1 MVRRRRRAHS
11 EDAVIKIGNGI
22 ESGFPVRSKL
32 IEYAGK
38 LLGRHN
44 LTAAFLTFV
53 LSLLSIEARRRLV
66 EYLYVQNCTR
76 GRSDLYE
83 ERIEE
88 LSDADSLAFEIIRDV
103 YSHKINIKEGKLE
116 KFLGRLWDDEYGTG
130 RDLAGHVFAR
140 EISHLKNLFQLKED
154 EIEVVSLLYCYT
166 QYGPFENL
174 CDSYKL
180 PEYLKF
186 ISAVTDISPTRVTKA
201 LGKKGRLMQAGVI
214 EDDNVRHTPYY
225 SLSDEIVEYLSGM
238 TDTPLAE
245 KYCRE
250 DRGTKYAVGSFNIPE
265 PKINIIR
272 SLLSSTMPG
281 HILLYGEA
289 GTGKTEFARAVVA
302 VCRKQAFF
310 VQYGEDGDVSERRL
324 ALHVA
329 TATVPP
335 DRGVLIV
342 DEADTLLN
350 TRYMFLTTRDTV
362 EKGWL
367 NDFFD
372 HVRTKVIWI
381 TNERHFM
388 ETSLLRRFSYS
399 LHFKKFTGRERE
411 NVWINLTARHP
422 LKRFLTRDVICKL
435 AAKYE
440 VNAAGIGSALDA
452 VKSIL
457 SPKNANERAVREM
470 LEELLTR
477 HEELIGQGF
486 KRPLNP
492 LTDRY
497 DISAINVDVAINVL
511 LQAAR
516 AFAGRDSKSAQEERG
531 SLNLLFW
538 GRPGTGKTEFVKY
551 LAAELGMRLI
561 IKRAS
566 ELVSCWLGE
575 TEKNIRDAFD
585 EAEREKAV
593 LFLDEADSFFVN
605 RESAHRSWEVSQTN
619 ELLTQMENHHGILIC
634 CTNLL
639 YNLDKAAMRRFQW
652 KVEFKPLTRE
662 GKVSLYQKYF
672 GPARGKLTPKQRD
685 RITDINNLTPG
696 DIKAV
701 WQRYRFSSEK
711 DISHDDI
718 IGAIEKEVEYR
729 GECPKPKIGFGR

>member
-1 MVRRRRRAHS
+1 MVRRRRRARS

-22 ESGFPVRSKL
+22 ELGFPVRAKL
-32 IEYAGK
+32 IEYAGN

-76 GRSDLYE
+76 GHSGLCE

-88 LSDADSLAFEIIRDV
+88 LSEEESLAFNIIRDV
-103 YSHKINIKEGKLE
+103 DSNKININVGKLE

-130 RDLAGHVFAR
+130 RHLAGDVFAR
-140 EISHLKNLFQLKED
+140 EISNLKNLFQLKED
-154 EIEVVSLLYCYT
+154 EMEVVSLLYCYT
-166 QYGPFENL
+166 QYQTFEAL
-174 CDSYKL
+174 CDSYRL

-186 ISAVTDISPTRVTKA
+186 ISAVTGISPTRVRKA
-201 LGKKGRLMQAGVI
+201 LGKKDRLMQAGVI

-238 TDTPLAE
+238 TDMPLAE
-245 KYCRE
+245 KYCRK
-250 DRGTKYAVGSFNIPE
+250 DTGTTYAVGSFNIPE

-272 SLLSSTMPG
+272 SLLSSTMPCN
-281 HILLYGEA
+281 ILLYGEA

-302 VCRKQAFF
+302 GCRKQAFF
-310 VQYGEDGDVSERRL
+310 VQYGEDGDVSARRL

-372 HVRTKVIWI
+372 HARTKIIWI

-399 LHFKKFTGRERE
+399 LHFKKFTGCERE
-411 NVWINLTARHP
+411 NVWINLTAKHP
-422 LKRFLTRDVICKL
+422 FKRFLTRDIIRKL

-440 VNAAGIGSALDA
+440 VNAAGIASALDA
-452 VKSIL
+452 IKSIL
-457 SPKNANERAVREM
+457 SPKNANEKGVREM

-497 DISAINVDVAINVL
+497 DISALNVDVEIKLL

-516 AFAGRDSKSAQEERG
+516 AFAGRYSKSAQEERG

-551 LAAELGMRLI
+551 LAAELGMRLV

-593 LFLDEADSFFVN
+593 LFLDEADSFFIN

-672 GPARGKLTPKQRD
+672 GLGRGKLTPKQKD
-685 RITDINNLTPG
+685 DITGINNLTPG
-696 DIKAV
+696 DMKAV
-701 WQRYRFSSEK
+701 WQRYRFSSGK
-711 DISHDDI
+711 AVSHEDI
-718 IGAIEKEVEYR
+718 IRAMEKEVEYR
-729 GECPKPKIGFGR
+729 GESPKPRIGFGR

>member
-1 MVRRRRRAHS
+1 MRRRRRRAS
-11 EDAVIKIGNGI
+11 REDAVIKIGNGI
-22 ESGFPVRSKL
+22 ELGFPVRAKL
-32 IEYAGK
+32 IEYADR

-44 LTAAFLTFV
+44 LTPRFLQFV
-53 LSLLSIEARRRLV
+53 LSLLSIGARRRLV
-66 EYLYVQNCTR
+66 EYLYLENSTR
-76 GRSDLYE
+76 GHSGLYE
-83 ERIEE
+83 EHIEE
-88 LSDADSLAFEIIRDV
+88 LYDEETLAYDIIRDIN
-103 YSHKINIKEGKLE
+103 SHKINIKKGKLD
-116 KFLGRLWDDEYGTG
+116 KFLGRLWSDEYGTG
-130 RDLAGHVFAR
+130 RDFDGGVFAK
-140 EISHLKNLFQLKED
+140 EVSNLKNLFQLKED
-154 EIEVVSLLYCYT
+154 EMEILFLLYCYT
-166 QYGPFENL
+166 QDATFENL
-174 CDSYKL
+174 CNGYKL
-180 PEYLKF
+180 PEYLNF
-186 ISAVTDISPTRVTKA
+186 ISAVTGISLTRVTKA
-201 LGKKGRLMQAGVI
+201 LGKKGKLIQAGVI
-214 EDDNVRHTPYY
+214 GDNDVRHTPYY

-245 KYCRE
+245 KYCRT
-250 DRGTKYAVGSFNIPE
+250 DTGTTYAVGSFNIPE
-265 PKINIIR
+265 AKINIIR
-272 SLLSSTMPG
+272 SLLSSTMPC

-310 VQYGEDGDVSERRL
+310 VQYGEDGDVSARRL
-324 ALHVA
+324 ALHAA

-350 TRYMFLTTRDTV
+350 TRYMFLTTRDTM

-381 TNERHFM
+381 TNERQFM

-411 NVWINLTARHP
+411 NVWINLTAKHP
-422 LKRFLTRDVICKL
+422 LKRFLTRDDIRKL

-440 VNAAGIGSALDA
+440 VNAAGIASALDA

-457 SPKNANERAVREM
+457 SPKNADEKTVREM

-486 KRPLNP
+486 KRPLNS
-492 LTDRY
+492 LTNRY
-497 DISAINVDVAINVL
+497 DISALNVDVEINLL

-516 AFAGRDSKSAQEERG
+516 AFAGRDSEKAQEERG

-551 LAAELGMRLI
+551 LAAELGMPLI

-566 ELVSCWLGE
+566 ELVSMWLGE

-593 LFLDEADSFFVN
+593 LFLDEADSFFIN

-619 ELLTQMENHHGILIC
+619 ELLTQMENYRGILIC

-662 GKVSLYQKYF
+662 GRVSLYQKYF
-672 GPARGKLTPKQRD
+672 GTARRRLTPEQKG

-701 WQRYRFSSEK
+701 WQRYRFSSGK
-711 DISHDDI
+711 AVSHDNI

-729 GECPKPKIGFGR
+729 GESPKPKIGFGR

>member
-1 MVRRRRRAHS
+1 M
-11 EDAVIKIGNGI
+11 IKIENGI
-22 ESGFPVRSKL
+22 ESGFPVRAKL
-32 IEYAGK
+32 IGYAGR

-44 LTAAFLTFV
+44 LTARFLEFV
-53 LSLLSIEARRRLV
+53 LSLLSIEARRSLV
-66 EYLYVQNCTR
+66 EYLYIEKCTR
-76 GRSDLYE
+76 GHSDLYE
-83 ERIEE
+83 ERIED
-88 LSDADSLAFEIIRDV
+88 LSEAGSLAPYIIRDV
-103 YSHKINIKEGKLE
+103 DSHKIKIKEGNLE
-116 KFLGRLWDDEYGTG
+116 KFLGRLWDDEHGTAG
-130 RDLAGHVFAR
+130 DLAGDLFAR
-140 EISHLKNLFQLKED
+140 EVSNLKSLFQLNED
-154 EIEVVSLLYCYT
+154 ETEILFLLYCYT
-166 QYGPFENL
+166 QYEAFDNL
-174 CDSYKL
+174 CDGYKL

-186 ISAVTDISPTRVTKA
+186 ISAVTGIPLTRVTKA
-201 LGKKGRLMQAGVI
+201 LGRKGRLIQAGVI
-214 EDDNVRHTPYY
+214 EDTSVKHAPYY
-225 SLSDEIVEYLSGM
+225 SLSNEIVEYLSGM
-238 TDTPLAE
+238 TDVPLAE
-245 KYCRE
+245 KYCRK
-250 DRGTKYAVGSFNIPE
+250 DTGTTYPIGSFNISE
-265 PKINIIR
+265 PRINIIR
-272 SLLSSTMPG
+272 SLLSSTKPC

-302 VCRKQAFF
+302 GCRKQAFF
-310 VQYGEDGDVSERRL
+310 VQYGEDGDVSDRRL
-324 ALHVA
+324 ALHAA
-329 TATVPP
+329 TATVLP

-372 HVRTKVIWI
+372 HVRARVIWI
-381 TNERHFM
+381 TNERRFM

-411 NVWINLTARHP
+411 NVWINLTAKHP
-422 LKRFLTRDVICKL
+422 LRRFLTGDVIRKL

-440 VNAAGIGSALDA
+440 VNAAGIASALDA
-452 VKSIL
+452 AKSIL
-457 SPKNANERAVREM
+457 PPKNANEKAVRGM

-497 DISAINVDVAINVL
+497 DISALNVDVEINLL

-516 AFAGRDSKSAQEERG
+516 AFAGRDSEKAQEERG

-566 ELVSCWLGE
+566 ELVSMWVGE

-593 LFLDEADSFFVN
+593 LFLDEADSFFIN

-619 ELLTQMENHHGILIC
+619 ELLTQMENYRGILIC

-652 KVEFKPLTRE
+652 KVEFKPLARE
-662 GKVSLYQKYF
+662 GKISLYQKYF
-672 GPARGKLTPKQRD
+672 GTVRGRLMPKQKD
-685 RITDINNLTPG
+685 RIIGINSLTPG

-711 DISHDDI
+711 DVSHDDI
-718 IGAIEKEVEYR
+718 LGAIEKEVEYR
-729 GECPKPKIGFGR
+729 GESPKPKIGFGR